1 MNMQPVVVSDDPL
14 SFFLLND
21 ASNDGSKDEECDL
34 LAEELLNAVITE
46 VEEGTSCC
54 TSSAVAP
61 VKTIEEDDK
70 ASTQAE
76 VAHDVQTVTEEKR
89 EEDRVNGLAP
99 GVEDGASRTVTNLD
113 NGQSSTHPLEPSTIP
128 RAMTTTN
135 TRKAA
140 PTAAGA
146 SSSSTTTATSTT
158 FFNRGLESLKM
169 AAASSTGVS
178 SLLQKAASNLM
189 SATSSSSQPS
199 HVPTATY
206 TGRAIPAEDSLH
218 HASVDGGVGRA
229 TIATLLPSDPDN
241 HNLMIHQQ
249 QQQLLSDPAIQAK
262 LVTFAVGPLLQ
273 GERIIMF
280 LPNVVNVASTDTAVT
295 GLSSSASYTSTI
307 KHSYPSLWAVCM
319 TFYRFL
325 FINYTM
331 EGLEYLA
338 MAPGSVV
345 NTTNNENNIDR
356 SNGDEVCTIMLLYYL
371 CLDQLILPIVQ
382 NRS

>member
-1 MNMQPVVVSDDPL
+1 MNMQPLVVSDDPL

-21 ASNDGSKDEECDL
+21 ASNDGSKDDECDL

-46 VEEGTSCC
+46 VEEGTSGS
-54 TSSAVAP
+54 TSGGAAP
-61 VKTIEEDDK
+61 VNTIQQDDK
-70 ASTQAE
+70 ASAQAE
-76 VAHDVQTVTEEKR
+76 VVHDVHTVTEEKW

-99 GVEDGASRTVTNLD
+99 GVEDGTSKTASNLD
-113 NGQSSTHPLEPSTIP
+113 NGQTSTHPLEPSTIP
-128 RAMTTTN
+128 RTMATTN

-140 PTAAGA
+140 PIAAVA
-146 SSSSTTTATSTT
+146 SSSATTTATTT

-199 HVPTATY
+199 HVPTVTY
-206 TGRAIPAEDSLH
+206 TGRTIPAEDSLH
-218 HASVDGGVGRA
+218 HASADGGVGRA

-241 HNLMIHQQ
+241 HNLMIQQQ
-249 QQQLLSDPAIQAK
+249 QQQLLSDPTIQAK
-262 LVTFAVGPLLQ
+262 LVTFAIGPLLQ

-345 NTTNNENNIDR
+345 NTTNNENNTDK
-356 SNGDEVCTIMLLYYL
+356 SNGDEVCNILL
-371 CLDQLILPIVQ
+371 
-382 NRS
+382 

>member
-21 ASNDGSKDEECDL
+21 ASNDGSKDDECDL

-54 TSSAVAP
+54 TSAVAT
-61 VKTIEEDDK
+61 VAATGEDEE
-70 ASTQAE
+70 ASNQAE
-76 VAHDVQTVTEEKR
+76 VVYDVLTVTKDHR
-89 EEDRVNGLAP
+89 DEDRVNSSAP
-99 GVEDGASRTVTNLD
+99 GIEDGAPRTATNFD
-113 NGQSSTHPLEPSTIP
+113 NEQSSTHPSDPSTSTTWT
-128 RAMTTTN
+128 MTTSSTN
-135 TRKAA
+135 TRKTA
-140 PTAAGA
+140 PIA
-146 SSSSTTTATSTT
+146 SSSSTTTTTTTT

-169 AAASSTGVS
+169 AAASSSGVS
-178 SLLQKAASNLM
+178 SLLQKAASSLM
-189 SATSSSSQPS
+189 STTSSSSQPS

-206 TGRAIPAEDSLH
+206 TSRTIPAESPGH
-218 HASVDGGVGRA
+218 HTSSDGGVGRA
-229 TIATLLPSDPDN
+229 TIATLVPSDQEN

-249 QQQLLSDPAIQAK
+249 QQQLLSDPTIQAK
-262 LVTFAVGPLLQ
+262 LITFAIGPLLQ

-307 KHSYPSLWAVCM
+307 KHSHPSLWAVCM

-325 FINYTM
+325 LINYTM

-345 NTTNNENNIDR
+345 ITNTTEKNMDNK
-356 SNGDEVCTIMLLYYL
+356 NGDEVCTIF
-371 CLDQLILPIVQ
+371 C
-382 NRS
+382 